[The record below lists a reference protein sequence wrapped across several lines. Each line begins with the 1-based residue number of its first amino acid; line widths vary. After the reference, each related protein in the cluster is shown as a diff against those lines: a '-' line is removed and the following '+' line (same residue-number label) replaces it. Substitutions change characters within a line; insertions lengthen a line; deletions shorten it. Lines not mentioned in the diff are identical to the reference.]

1 MQVMGEL
8 AGPSGEVIGLDRD
21 VKAGREAVDRLQAT
35 GTSRYRRDDLVHTFD
50 QWVLNRLPA
59 EACRA

>member
-21 VKAGREAVDRLQAT
+21 VIAGREADRLQAT

-59 EACRA
+59 EARRA